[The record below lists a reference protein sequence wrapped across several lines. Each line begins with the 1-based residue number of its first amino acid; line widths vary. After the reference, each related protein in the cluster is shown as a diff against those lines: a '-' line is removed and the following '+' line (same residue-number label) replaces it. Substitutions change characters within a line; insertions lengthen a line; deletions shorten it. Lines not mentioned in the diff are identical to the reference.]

1 MKKILVFALVAAT
14 ILAAPPRKPK
24 LVLAIVIDQF
34 RYDYLTRFRGEYK
47 AGFERLLSK
56 GAVFTNARYEHYPT
70 VTAIGHSTILSGA
83 TPSISGIIGNDWY
96 DRDEGAKVTS
106 VSDSR
111 TQLLGGGGGIGSS
124 PERLLVDTVGDE
136 LKMAD
141 GGKSRVF
148 GISLKDRAAILPA
161 GHMAD
166 GAFWFDT
173 KTGNFVSSSYYFPD
187 LPGWVKD
194 FNASRPADKF
204 VGSVWLNHTMTSD
217 LKKLYPA
224 EDSSPYG
231 NELIEALAERMLSAE
246 QLGKRGV
253 TDLLSV
259 SFSSNDYVGHEFG
272 PDSPEV
278 HEMAVRTDAL
288 LEKLF
293 QAVDRQVGLENVL
306 VVLTA
311 DHGVGPNPEVN
322 RERKMPGGRVL
333 TGTVSKAVVAALV
346 KKYGEGDWVLTE
358 ADSALYLNL
367 PLIEQK
373 NLDRA
378 EVGRIA
384 AQGAMAVPH
393 VFRVF
398 TREQLNSGVA
408 MDDFVGRRAQNGY
421 YVRRGPDIEVML
433 EPYWIFGK
441 GKATHSTTFSY
452 DSHVP
457 VIFMGQG
464 IRPGRYSS
472 TIAVNDI
479 APTLAT
485 LLDVETPAG
494 SVGRVLTE
502 MFD

>member
-272 PDSPEV
+272 PDSP
-278 HEMAVRTDAL
+278 DA
-288 LEKLF
+288 
-293 QAVDRQVGLENVL
+293 
-306 VVLTA
+306 
-311 DHGVGPNPEVN
+311 
-322 RERKMPGGRVL
+322 
-333 TGTVSKAVVAALV
+333 
-346 KKYGEGDWVLTE
+346 
-358 ADSALYLNL
+358 
-367 PLIEQK
+367 
-373 NLDRA
+373 
-378 EVGRIA
+378 
-384 AQGAMAVPH
+384 
-393 VFRVF
+393 
-398 TREQLNSGVA
+398 
-408 MDDFVGRRAQNGY
+408 
-421 YVRRGPDIEVML
+421 
-433 EPYWIFGK
+433 
-441 GKATHSTTFSY
+441 
-452 DSHVP
+452 
-457 VIFMGQG
+457 
-464 IRPGRYSS
+464 
-472 TIAVNDI
+472 
-479 APTLAT
+479 
-485 LLDVETPAG
+485 
-494 SVGRVLTE
+494 
-502 MFD
+502 